1 MEVDAM
7 SIPISW
13 IPISLIKSTDM
24 INGEKGDVV
33 ENFA

>member
-7 SIPISW
+7 SIPIS
-13 IPISLIKSTDM
+13 LIKSTDL
-24 INGEKGDVV
+24 INGAMAKGEVV

>member
-7 SIPISW
+7 SIPIS
-13 IPISLIKSTDM
+13 LINSTDL
-24 INGEKGDVV
+24 INGEKEEVV